1 MPRSR
6 LTQRRY
12 ESAQT
17 PFKSSKFRAPGL
29 RFTVLLASDSK
40 LSDIHSFH
48 RAQTLV
54 QSTGDLAIHISR
66 LEEDLATTVSLL
78 TALETKLASCQSEED
93 KVGVSFWTDRVKDK
107 RKDVKTLEADLL
119 ACQGEFGNLNDELDG
134 AMAGTTL
141 RHYAQAQEQE
151 EADREQQ
158 TQDALVAWLASQDT
172 EDSSSFPPLEEV
184 LRPHNPHGPRTGG
197 SGRRAHARFG
207 PYGHFA
213 QQGPPAV
220 RNFID
225 RVNETVNN
233 PNALVPAQEIK
244 SILDTFLVNLT
255 NQLSGT
261 FDGARVAESPSST
274 PVSPREA
281 QPIPGA
287 FVNAE
292 AQTQPSP
299 STSSSA
305 KPKLPKGGFRHKHIS
320 CDGCL
325 TGIRGM
331 RYKCEQCPDYD
342 LCGSCLPLLHT
353 GELHPTAH
361 TFKAVLHPRLED
373 RVKLSGGEPTR
384 HPATCDLC
392 SQTVIGVR
400 WKCLNCPDWD
410 ACNSC
415 SATINETHPDHSFV
429 KLYKASDYVTNAAVE
444 TKSDVRHPHVICDG
458 CDKPVF
464 GARFKCMHP
473 DCPDYDLCEKC
484 EASPFG
490 IHPDT
495 HPMLKTKVP
504 LRIDATSTLDNGA
517 EVLTARGFGGHRRG
531 PCSTAPDN
539 VPGRRWRSHNDHRY
553 NQHRVHVT
561 SAHSEM
567 PVVPDALAEPELP
580 GSDVSKGIYD
590 NDEDVSALATPLVP
604 DNRTPDVDV
613 QGEGDKQE
621 TRDNV
626 GLGTAAP
633 DVNVLLDAM
642 KRQNLSEEVGL
653 NEQTPKP
660 APRSVKPAT
669 DAVVDDKLSMSPLD
683 IFSWAR
689 HITIPAGCVL
699 PPGAEFTK
707 TWRVK
712 HFAAGTEYDF
722 DEVKLHYKGEGQLG
736 DASWSNIKFD
746 KEDIKEDTDVEI
758 SICGLVVPDVPGEE
772 VIGEWQFRDAK
783 GVFYGQPLR
792 LR

>member
-1 MPRSR
+1 M
-6 LTQRRY
+6 
-12 ESAQT
+12 
-17 PFKSSKFRAPGL
+17 
-29 RFTVLLASDSK
+29 ASDPK
-40 LSDIHSFH
+40 LSDIHSYH

-66 LEEDLATTVSLL
+66 IEEDLAKTVSLL
-78 TALETKLASCQSEED
+78 TALEAKLATCENDGD
-93 KVGVSFWTDRVKDK
+93 KVGVSFWGDRVKDK
-107 RKDVKTLEADLL
+107 RKDVKKLESHLL
-119 ACQGEFGNLNDELDG
+119 ACQGEFGSLNDELDG

-141 RHYAQAQEQE
+141 RHYAEAE
-151 EADREQQ
+151 EKEEMCRTSQ
-158 TQDALVAWLASQDT
+158 TLDELAAWRASQVAD
-172 EDSSSFPPLEEV
+172 DSSRFPPLEEV
-184 LRPHNPHGPRTGG
+184 LRPYGHHSHRLGG
-197 SGRRAHARFG
+197 QGRRHHGRFG
-207 PYGHFA
+207 PYGHFV

-225 RVNETVNN
+225 RVNETVNK
-233 PNALVPAQEIK
+233 PNTLIPAQEVK

-261 FDGARVAESPSST
+261 FDGARVAESPRTAPT
-274 PVSPREA
+274 PSQDA

-292 AQTQPSP
+292 AQTQPSV
-299 STSSSA
+299 STTPEA
-305 KPKLPKGGFRHKHIS
+305 RPKHGKGGFRHKHIS

-361 TFKAVLHPRLED
+361 TFKAMLHPRLEE
-373 RVKLSGGEPTR
+373 RIKLPGEENIR
-384 HPATCDLC
+384 HPASCDLC
-392 SQTVIGVR
+392 SQTIIGVR

-415 SATINETHPDHSFV
+415 SATIDETHPNHSFV
-429 KLYKASDYVTNAAVE
+429 KLYKASDYVTNAVVE
-444 TKSDVRHPHVICDG
+444 TKADIRHPHVVCDG

-484 EASPFG
+484 EASPFAV
-490 IHPDT
+490 HPDT

-504 LRIDATSTLDNGA
+504 LRIDATSTLDHGA
-517 EVLTARGFGGHRRG
+517 EVLTSRGFGGHRRG

-539 VPGRRWRSHNDHRY
+539 APGRRWRSHNDHRY

-561 SAHSEM
+561 SAHAETPIVS
-567 PVVPDALAEPELP
+567 DAQAEPKIP
-580 GSDVSKGIYD
+580 GGYVTKEIYD

-604 DNRTPDVDV
+604 DNKTPEPGAKTEERLMADKTLEQADATMAKIAADINKMVDALKA
-613 QGEGDKQE
+613 QHIEKE
-621 TRDNV
+621 E
-626 GLGTAAP
+626 
-633 DVNVLLDAM
+633 
-642 KRQNLSEEVGL
+642 NLVVE
-653 NEQTPKP
+653 TPKP
-660 APRSVKPAT
+660 ASR
-669 DAVVDDKLSMSPLD
+669 AVAPVVNSKVPVSPLD

-689 HITIPAGCVL
+689 HVTIPAGCVL

-707 TWRVK
+707 TWKVK

-722 DEVKLHYKGEGQLG
+722 DQVRLVYKGEGKLG
-736 DASWSNIKFD
+736 DASWPNVEFK
-746 KEDIKEDTDVEI
+746 KEDIKEDAEVEI
-758 SICGLVVPDVPGEE
+758 SIRGLVVPDMPGED
-772 VIGEWQFRDAK
+772 VIEEWRLQDAA
-783 GVFYGQPLR
+783 GIQYGQPLR